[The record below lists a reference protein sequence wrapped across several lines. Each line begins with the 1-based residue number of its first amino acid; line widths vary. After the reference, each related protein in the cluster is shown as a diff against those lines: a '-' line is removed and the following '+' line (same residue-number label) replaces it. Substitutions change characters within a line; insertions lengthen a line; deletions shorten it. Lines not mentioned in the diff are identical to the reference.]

1 LQLIDGATYCFGEAL
16 LAPEPNE
23 FTPRLD
29 PSSPVSSL
37 HPLCLQGIA
46 AHSKRIWEKFTG
58 ALYGVDM
65 VLEWVHCEVNSVDIK
80 EITNEQQA

>member
-1 LQLIDGATYCFGEAL
+1 
-16 LAPEPNE
+16 
-23 FTPRLD
+23 
-29 PSSPVSSL
+29 VSSL